1 MIPELGRR
9 PMHRGKEE
17 SSFGDDYEK
26 EIGVLLGE
34 QQRRQEEAD
43 EIEREL
49 NLYRSGS
56 APPTVDGS
64 VTAAGGFFSGG
75 GGAPF
80 MEFGGANKANGFG
93 CDDDEYRKDPDY
105 LSYYYANMKL
115 NPRLPPPL
123 MSREDLRVAQR
134 LKGSSTM
141 LGGIGDRRKV
151 NDSRSLFSMPP
162 GFEQMKQQNDFEP
175 EKTSASSSEWDSNGL
190 IGLPG
195 LGLGGKQKSFAD
207 IFQVRG
213 TYYDLS
219 MLR

>member
-9 PMHRGKEE
+9 PMHRGNED

-34 QQRRQEEAD
+34 QQRRQVEAD
-43 EIEREL
+43 ELEREL

-64 VTAAGGFFSGG
+64 LSAAGGLFSGG
-75 GGAPF
+75 GGASF
-80 MEFGGANKANGFG
+80 LEFGGVNKGNGFG
-93 CDDDEYRKDPDY
+93 GDDEEFRKDPAY

-134 LKGSSTM
+134 LKGSNNV
-141 LGGIGDRRKV
+141 LGGVGDRRKV

-162 GFEQMKQQNDFEP
+162 GFEAGKP
-175 EKTSASSSEWDSNGL
+175 GASASEWDANGL
-190 IGLPG
+190 IG

-207 IFQVRG
+207 IFQVG
-213 TYYDLS
+213 YFLI
-219 MLR
+219 LC

>member
-9 PMHRGKEE
+9 PMHRGNED

-34 QQRRQEEAD
+34 QQRRQVEAD
-43 EIEREL
+43 ELEREL

-64 VTAAGGFFSGG
+64 VSAAGGLFSGG

-80 MEFGGANKANGFG
+80 LEFGGVNKGNGFG
-93 CDDDEYRKDPDY
+93 GDDEEFRKDPAY

-134 LKGSSTM
+134 LKGSNNV
-141 LGGIGDRRKV
+141 LGGVGDRRKV
-151 NDSRSLFSMPP
+151 NDNRSLFSMPP
-162 GFEQMKQQNDFEP
+162 GFEG
-175 EKTSASSSEWDSNGL
+175 EKTGASASEWDANGL

-207 IFQVRG
+207 IFQVG
-213 TYYDLS
+213 DTSSYLLLLVVYS
-219 MLR
+219 